1 VSRSLDSLTHPIV
14 LAPMGGGPGTP
25 ELAAAVSGAGGLG
38 ILAAGYKRAEAVR
51 EEIRAV
57 RAATDAAFGVN
68 VFVPSSEAGDPGA
81 VARYVEELRRAEDG
95 PLGEPRFDDD
105 AWEAKLAV
113 VAEERVPVVSFAFG
127 APSADEVSRLREAGC
142 EVWITATEVCE
153 AVEGAR
159 LGADALVLQGAEAG
173 AHRGSFRD
181 DDGYG
186 ELGLLPLLRLAARE
200 VDVPL
205 VAAGGLIDGAGIAA
219 ALVAGARAAALGTA
233 FLLCPEAGTSEAH
246 RAALGGEART
256 ALTRAFTGRR
266 ARGIV
271 NRFLA
276 EHSASA
282 PSAYPEIH
290 HVTAPLRAAGRER
303 GDADVVNLW
312 AGQAHGA
319 ARALPAAEL
328 VAVLADEAN
337 GALKQVCQRRDSGNP
352 AVRDEH

>member
-1 VSRSLDSLTHPIV
+1 MSVALESLKHPIV

-25 ELAAAVSGAGGLG
+25 ELAAAVSAAGGLG
-38 ILAAGYKRAEAVR
+38 ILAAGYKRPEAVR
-51 EEIRAV
+51 EEIHAV
-57 RAATDAAFGVN
+57 RAATQAPFGVN
-68 VFVPSSEAGDPGA
+68 LFVPWPDRADPGA
-81 VARYVEELRRAEDG
+81 LARYVDELRGEDG

-105 AWEAKLAV
+105 HWEAKLAV
-113 VAEERVPVVSFAFG
+113 VAEERVPVVTFTFG
-127 APSADEVSRLREAGC
+127 VPSAEEVERLRAAGC
-142 EVWITATEVCE
+142 EVWITATEVAE
-153 AVEGAR
+153 AVEAAP
-159 LGADALVLQGAEAG
+159 LADALVLQGAEAG

-186 ELGLLPLLRLAARE
+186 ELGLLPLLRLVARE

-205 VAAGGLIDGAGIAA
+205 VACGGLIDGAGIAA

-233 FLLCPEAGTSEAH
+233 FLLCPEAGTAAVH
-246 RAALGGEART
+246 RAALGSGRT

-282 PSAYPEIH
+282 PSAYPQIH
-290 HVTAPLRAAGRER
+290 HVTAPMRAAGRER

-312 AGQAHGA
+312 AGQAHTA
-319 ARALPAAEL
+319 ARALPAGEL
-328 VAVLADEAN
+328 VAVLATESDI
-337 GALKQVCQRRDSGNP
+337 ALREFCQTHALGNP
-352 AVRDEH
+352 AGTG

>member
-1 VSRSLDSLTHPIV
+1 MSRSLDSLTHPIV

-25 ELAAAVSGAGGLG
+25 ELVTAVSRAGGLG
-38 ILAAGYKRAEAVR
+38 ILAAGYKRADAVR
-51 EEIRAV
+51 EQIRAV
-57 RAATDAAFGVN
+57 RAATDAPFGMN
-68 VFVPSSEAGDPGA
+68 IFVPSGEAGEAGA
-81 VARYVEELRRAEDG
+81 VARYVEELRRSEDG

-105 AWEAKLAV
+105 DWEAKLAV
-113 VAEERVPVVSFAFG
+113 VAEERVPVVTFAFG
-127 APSADEVSRLREAGC
+127 APSREVVERLQAAGC
-142 EVWITATEVCE
+142 EVWITATEVGE

-159 LGADALVLQGAEAG
+159 AGADALVLQGAEAG

-186 ELGLLPLLRLAARE
+186 ELGLLPLLRLVARK
-200 VDVPL
+200 VDLPL
-205 VAAGGLIDGAGIAA
+205 VASGGLIDGAGIAA

-233 FLLCPEAGTSEAH
+233 FLLCPEAGTSDVH
-246 RAALGGEART
+246 RAALGGDGRT

-290 HVTAPLRAAGRER
+290 HVTAPLRAAGRKA

-319 ARALPAAEL
+319 ARAMPAAEL
-328 VAVLADEAN
+328 VALLAREAN
-337 GALKQVCQRRDSGNP
+337 GALKQVCQRCDLGIP
-352 AVRDEH
+352 ADAG